1 MNNLEITNIR
11 VKLVENRNI
20 LAIATIT
27 LNDAIVISG
36 IRLFEGKKGYYILFP
51 ARNSK
56 NRKFNVV
63 FPCSNELRE
72 KILNEIQIKYVDI
85 KAEQ

>member
-11 VKLVENRNI
+11 LKLVENSRI
-20 LAIATIT
+20 LAIASITI
-27 LNDAIVISG
+27 NDAIVISG

-51 ARNSK
+51 ERNSK

-72 KILNEIQIKYVDI
+72 KILNEIQSKFIDVKS
-85 KAEQ
+85 EQ